1 MKNSQ
6 AVVYLF
12 LLLLICSGGCDNT
25 NYIQGKS
32 LYETNCATCHMPD
45 GSGVSRLYPAINN
58 LKESAVDLDNMPC
71 IIRYGQNKEEYSLE
85 MAGIKTLRDI
95 EINNIINYIIN
106 DMNGMDLEYQID
118 HTRDQLTKCK
128 P

>member
-1 MKNSQ
+1 
-6 AVVYLF
+6 
-12 LLLLICSGGCDNT
+12 
-25 NYIQGKS
+25 
-32 LYETNCATCHMPD
+32 MPD